1 MSRLLIAA
9 FATLGLVVSSALAAV
24 LLTGLAE
31 GIRPLPD
38 PAATLTGLIVFA
50 AGMALAGRVAVDVGG
65 NHALPAV
72 ALTATLVLLG
82 GWVASSVTESGGEGL
97 EFSTVVELAGGLAI
111 LLGVSVLGHHRRA
124 AHRVGSPSA
133 RGGPTRQE

>member
-38 PAATLTGLIVFA
+38 PVATLTGHTGKIL
-50 AGMALAGRVAVDVGG
+50 ALAFAPGG
-65 NHALPAV
+65 KKLYSGSADRTLRQWKLP
-72 ALTATLVLLG
+72 
-82 GWVASSVTESGGEGL
+82 
-97 EFSTVVELAGGLAI
+97 
-111 LLGVSVLGHHRRA
+111 
-124 AHRVGSPSA
+124 
-133 RGGPTRQE
+133 